1 MGRMS
6 LVSSEFF
13 PRWERRT
20 EGWTMAQGCV
30 FAKSGWEI
38 AGIRGWTHLDVWHR
52 EQNAH
57 RVLERSRLA
66 WPGRFGVPGLQ
77 AAIGATRQDFAS
89 LTKLMGCIGP
99 LCGLVLHHWSE
110 LSSMLRD
117 EKKKRNFWERKIKE
131 QDKLKKKKKGKGK
144 KNQSHHGL
152 EQLHW
157 KLSQVFKKKSCWFA
171 IVKAQNSNINI
182 YTPLQ
187 VDTYKRKL
195 NASPTH
201 CCLLQGSALKSA
213 SLSSTE
219 TSMNTNRWPK
229 RIRQGKV
236 MFAVPVRNW
245 GKMAESHAH
254 FSKVF
259 TSGDRDACRYLDTS
273 HVQRCL
279 TMLSSAPD

>member
-1 MGRMS
+1 
-6 LVSSEFF
+6 
-13 PRWERRT
+13 
-20 EGWTMAQGCV
+20 MAQGCV

-131 QDKLKKKKKGKGK
+131 QDKLKKKRKKERGK
-144 KNQSHHGL
+144 KINHIMVWNSCIGNSVKSSRKKLLICHCEGT
-152 EQLHW
+152 EQQYKYKHTTASRHLQEEAECFSNSLLLIAGVCSEICLSLFHW
-157 KLSQVFKKKSCWFA
+157 DVNEHKEVAKTDKARKGDVCCDCEKLR
-171 IVKAQNSNINI
+171 QNGRIPCS
-182 YTPLQ
+182 LF
-187 VDTYKRKL
+187 
-195 NASPTH
+195 
-201 CCLLQGSALKSA
+201 QGVHF
-213 SLSSTE
+213 
-219 TSMNTNRWPK
+219 RW
-229 RIRQGKV
+229 
-236 MFAVPVRNW
+236 
-245 GKMAESHAH
+245 
-254 FSKVF
+254 
-259 TSGDRDACRYLDTS
+259 
-273 HVQRCL
+273 
-279 TMLSSAPD
+279 

>member
-13 PRWERRT
+13 PRCERRT

-77 AAIGATRQDFAS
+77 AATGATRQDFAS

-131 QDKLKKKKKGKGK
+131 QDKLKRKRKKGKGK

-157 KLSQVFKKKSCWFA
+157 KLSQVFKKKAVDLPLWRHRTA
-171 IVKAQNSNINI
+171 I
-182 YTPLQ
+182 
-187 VDTYKRKL
+187 
-195 NASPTH
+195 
-201 CCLLQGSALKSA
+201 
-213 SLSSTE
+213 
-219 TSMNTNRWPK
+219 
-229 RIRQGKV
+229 
-236 MFAVPVRNW
+236 
-245 GKMAESHAH
+245 
-254 FSKVF
+254 
-259 TSGDRDACRYLDTS
+259 
-273 HVQRCL
+273 
-279 TMLSSAPD
+279 